1 MSRQYPEQI
10 SNPTIESPLR
20 QWREYGGLHRMEGS
34 RCKKCGKVFY
44 PHRFVC
50 NSCHSLD
57 METYR
62 FSGRGRIIN
71 YTVNIYP
78 SILEMG
84 FKEHAGK
91 IMCLVKLDEGPVVL
105 GELIETESVSENL
118 KNARVSAVLRKL
130 PRSANTTWKYGYK
143 FVLEK

>member
-1 MSRQYPEQI
+1 
-10 SNPTIESPLR
+10 
-20 QWREYGGLHRMEGS
+20 
-34 RCKKCGKVFY
+34 
-44 PHRFVC
+44 
-50 NSCHSLD
+50 